1 MSTYTIGIGNA
12 VRDAGASFTAFP
24 GWRGCESIINLFT
37 TKAFAFCSKTHTFT
51 VSGAW
56 ERVKL
61 TVQVEKYY
69 QTPRLNPIL
78 STKFGHKNT
87 SVCCASSRSDEMK
100 DRKIRKF
107 I

>member
-12 VRDAGASFTAFP
+12 VRDAGASLTAFP
-24 GWRGCESIINLFT
+24 DWRGCESIINLFT
-37 TKAFAFCSKTHTFT
+37 TKAFDFCSKTHTFT

-78 STKFGHKNT
+78 STKFGHKKHERLL
-87 SVCCASSRSDEMK
+87 CFFR
-100 DRKIRKF
+100 IR
-107 I
+107 